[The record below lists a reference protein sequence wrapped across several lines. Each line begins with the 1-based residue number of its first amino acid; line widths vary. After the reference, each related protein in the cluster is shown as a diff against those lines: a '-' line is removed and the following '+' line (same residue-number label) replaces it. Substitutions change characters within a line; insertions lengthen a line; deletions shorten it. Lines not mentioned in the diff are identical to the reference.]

1 MDSAAG
7 VASVVRFWSIL
18 TDRSNR
24 FLDIWR
30 SRRAFVLDALVILTV
45 GTAAAHWYA
54 HVREGV
60 TAPGFPL
67 DDAWIHVQFG
77 HNVASG
83 HGFSFNP
90 GIPSSGSTAPLW
102 TLLLAVPLRAGI
114 EPITSAIGLG
124 QACLSIAALSA
135 MALARQLTHSR
146 AAGVLAGLGVVLA
159 PRLVWAGLSGMEV
172 PLYAA
177 LVTSALAVY
186 VRALTRRDSLGA
198 LWGVLAGL
206 AGWARPETFMIV
218 PLLVGH
224 WWWIG
229 ARDERGGLVRRWW
242 LAPALCAA
250 VIAGFVAFNLS
261 TGGRIL
267 PNTFYA
273 KTYGMGTVL
282 SLAEGRQWDALKDAG
297 RYPFRF
303 LEEVTRWQATQL
315 LWLFGGALPGV
326 LLLLGLLGNPAP
338 AGGRLIVAVLFTM
351 PVLKALTAPEP
362 GIMVHDGR
370 YIAHLLVLAIV
381 VCAAGFAGMHR
392 MARPRWVVPALAVAA
407 LAQLGA
413 VVDRGAKVYAAE
425 VKNINDLQLVTAKW
439 LVGHTT
445 PDARIA
451 TNDIGAL
458 AFFTGRF
465 IVDTEGLV
473 TPEAIKPKRARKLAP
488 FLESQRPDLLV
499 IFPEWYPELSSR
511 TDILTEVAQ
520 FSAERVI
527 AGGRTLVVYRMPWSR
542 PEALRGIASAGH

>member
-1 MDSAAG
+1 M
-7 VASVVRFWSIL
+7 
-18 TDRSNR
+18 
-24 FLDIWR
+24 WR
-30 SRRAFVLDALVILTV
+30 SRRALVLDVFLIMSA
-45 GTAAAHWYA
+45 GAAAALWYV
-54 HVREGV
+54 HVRQGV

-83 HGFSFNP
+83 HGFSFNA

-102 TLLLAVPLRAGI
+102 TLLLAIPLRAGI
-114 EPITSAIGLG
+114 DPITSAIGLG
-124 QACLSIAALSA
+124 QACLLVAAVSA
-135 MALARQLTHSR
+135 MALAREVTHSR
-146 AAGVLAGLGVVLA
+146 AAALFAGLAVVLT

-177 LVTSALAVY
+177 LVTSALSVY
-186 VRALTRRDSLGA
+186 VRALTRKDGA
-198 LWGVLAGL
+198 GAWWGVLAGL

-224 WWWIG
+224 WWWTG
-229 ARDERGGLVRRWW
+229 ARDEQGSLTRRWW
-242 LAPALCAA
+242 LAPTLCAGT
-250 VIAGFVAFNLS
+250 IAGFVAFNLW
-261 TGGRIL
+261 TGGRVL

-282 SLAEGRQWDALKDAG
+282 SLVEGRKWDALMDAG

-315 LWLFGGALPGV
+315 LWLFSGALPGV

-338 AGGRLIVAVLFTM
+338 AGGRLIVAILLTM

-370 YIAHLLVLAIV
+370 YIAHLLVLEIV
-381 VCAAGFAGMHR
+381 VCATGFAGMYR
-392 MARPRWVVPALAVAA
+392 LARPRWVVPALAVAA

-413 VVDRGAKVYAAE
+413 VVDRSAKVYASE
-425 VKNINDLQLVTAKW
+425 VKNINDLQLVTAEW

-451 TNDIGAL
+451 TNDIGAM

-511 TDILTEVAQ
+511 TDILTEVAH
-520 FSAERVI
+520 FSAERII

-542 PEALRGIASAGH
+542 PEALRGIAPPLR

>member
-1 MDSAAG
+1 MLDVLAILLAG
-7 VASVVRFWSIL
+7 
-18 TDRSNR
+18 
-24 FLDIWR
+24 
-30 SRRAFVLDALVILTV
+30 
-45 GTAAAHWYA
+45 AAAAQWYWHA
-54 HVREGV
+54 RQGV

-77 HNVASG
+77 QNVASG

-90 GIPSSGSTAPLW
+90 GVPSSGSTAPLW
-102 TLLLAVPLRAGI
+102 TLLLAMPMRAGI
-114 EPITSAIGLG
+114 GPIASAIGLG
-124 QACLSIAALSA
+124 QVCLWIAALSA
-135 MALARQLTHSR
+135 MALVKQLTHSR
-146 AAGVLAGLGVVLA
+146 AAGVLAGVAVVLA

-186 VRALTRRDSLGA
+186 VRALNRRDGGGGW
-198 LWGVLAGL
+198 WGVLAGL

-224 WWWIG
+224 WWWTG
-229 ARDERGGLVRRWW
+229 ARDHDGRLTRRWW

-250 VIAGFVAFNLS
+250 VIAGFVAFNMW

-282 SLAEGRQWDALKDAG
+282 SLAEGRGWDALNDAG

-351 PVLKALTAPEP
+351 PILKALTAPEP

-370 YIAHLLVLAIV
+370 YIAHLLVLAIA
-381 VCAAGFAGMHR
+381 VCAVGFAGMSR
-392 MARPRWVVPALAVAA
+392 LARPRWVVPALAVAA
-407 LAQLGA
+407 LAQLGGG
-413 VVDRGAKVYAAE
+413 VDRGAMVYASE
-425 VKNINDLQLVTAKW
+425 VRNINDLQLVTARW
-439 LVGHTT
+439 LVAHTT
-445 PDARIA
+445 PGARIA

-458 AFFTGRF
+458 AYFTRRF

-473 TPEAIKPKRARKLAP
+473 TPEAIAPKRARRLAA
-488 FLESQRPDLLV
+488 FLEHQRPDLLV

-511 TDILTEVAQ
+511 TDILTEVAR
-520 FSAERVI
+520 FSAERVV

-542 PEALRGIASAGH
+542 PEALRGIAPPRP